1 MKADFLYD
9 RKTCL
14 QACTGTFQPG
24 NVTGWGS
31 EGVKFVLCPSASLS
45 VCVCVPVSMSVC
57 VCVPASLSV
66 SVCLPLCLC
75 LCASPSVCV
84 CVPASPSVCVCV
96 PASLSVCLCLSV
108 YLPLSVSV
116 VLSVKGELLAP
127 LSTSEM
133 WVLNYKAEQNR
144 LM

>member
-1 MKADFLYD
+1 MKGFSSKRRVMKADFLYD
-9 RKTCL
+9 RKICL
-14 QACTGTFQPG
+14 QACAGTFQPG

-45 VCVCVPVSMSVC
+45 VCVCVP
-57 VCVPASLSV
+57 ASLSV
-66 SVCLPLCLC
+66 SVCLPLCL
-75 LCASPSVCV
+75 SVSVCL
-84 CVPASPSVCVCV
+84 PLCVCV

-108 YLPLSVSV
+108 YLPLCVSV
-116 VLSVKGELLAP
+116 FLSVKGELLAP

>member
-9 RKTCL
+9 RKICL

-45 VCVCVPVSMSVC
+45 VCVCVP
-57 VCVPASLSV
+57 
-66 SVCLPLCLC
+66 
-75 LCASPSVCV
+75 
-84 CVPASPSVCVCV
+84 
-96 PASLSVCLCLSV
+96 ASLSVCLCLSV
-108 YLPLSVSV
+108 YLPLCVSV
-116 VLSVKGELLAP
+116 FLSVKGELLAP